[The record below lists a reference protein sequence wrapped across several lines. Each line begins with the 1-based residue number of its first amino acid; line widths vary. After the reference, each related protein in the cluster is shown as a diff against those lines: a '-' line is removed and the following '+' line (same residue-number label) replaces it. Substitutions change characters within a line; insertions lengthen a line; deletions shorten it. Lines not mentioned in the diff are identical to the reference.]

1 MENSTAVAAL
11 HERAVRD
18 FSTYEVI
25 FLGIQEGRAAWDV
38 KDVVAT
44 NRVAFATQGSV
55 YTCDCA
61 GFTAGQLGTCVHVEV
76 IREYRIR
83 RKGGPARAPVA
94 PPPQAAQPFVA
105 PDPPPSG
112 APIIPVPVMFGG
124 ATDAASTPANA
135 PANPPATVW
144 TVPGLADA
152 LAMLAVI
159 ADAQGRQADALERIA
174 RFMAPKAP
182 NYRHTLREWRE
193 FDWSSIEAEII
204 RADSDG
210 VALVSWG
217 GYLWARRAP
226 DNKFSEAVWYSRAEG
241 RTEEGNPSYLRLI
254 TFGKAAEPEPM
265 GRKAQ
270 KAAEGGG

>member
-1 MENSTAVAAL
+1 MENSTATAAL
-11 HERAVRD
+11 HERAVKD
-18 FSTYEVI
+18 FGTYEVI

-38 KDVVAT
+38 KDAVAP

-61 GFTAGQLGTCVHVEV
+61 SFSAGQLGTCVHIEV
-76 IREYRIR
+76 VKEYRIR
-83 RKGGPARAPVA
+83 RKGSPARPPA
-94 PPPQAAQPFVA
+94 PPMPQAAQPFVA
-105 PDPPPSG
+105 PDPPPS
-112 APIIPVPVMFGG
+112 A
-124 ATDAASTPANA
+124 A
-135 PANPPATVW
+135 PAHQPAPPAPPEPPAAAVSTL
-144 TVPGLADA
+144 PGLADV

-159 ADAQGRQADALERIA
+159 ADAQGRQAEALERIA

-182 NYRHTLREWRE
+182 NYRHTLWEWRE

-204 RADSDG
+204 RADNDG

-217 GYLWARRAP
+217 GYLWTRRAP
-226 DNKFSEAVWYSRAEG
+226 DNKFGEAVWYSRAEG
-241 RTEEGNPSYLRLI
+241 RTEDGNPNYLRLI
-254 TFGKAAEPEPM
+254 TFGKLTETEPM